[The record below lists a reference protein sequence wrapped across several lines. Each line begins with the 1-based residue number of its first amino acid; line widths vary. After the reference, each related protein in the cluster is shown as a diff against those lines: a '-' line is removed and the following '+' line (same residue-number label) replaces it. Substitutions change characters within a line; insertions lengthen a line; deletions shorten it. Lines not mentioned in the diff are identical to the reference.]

1 MIGRMERRKKKSL
14 KTWSLNLYKY
24 FIHILYTYTLLY
36 TYILYILYKTNNRY
50 IIIYLYINL
59 KHFANKEM

>member
-24 FIHILYTYTLLY
+24 FIHISYTKK
-36 TYILYILYKTNNRY
+36 KTNNRY